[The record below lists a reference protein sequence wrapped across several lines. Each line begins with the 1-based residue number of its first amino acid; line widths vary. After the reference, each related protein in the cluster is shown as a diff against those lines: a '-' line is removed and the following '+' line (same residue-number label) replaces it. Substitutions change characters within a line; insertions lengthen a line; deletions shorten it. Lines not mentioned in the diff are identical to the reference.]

1 MLLTGPSDPPP
12 TAIIPHRMKPHV
24 APPEPLRE
32 ATEVVPTVAPVAPA
46 ATPPEVSI
54 HKTVG
59 PHPASAGASPP
70 CLPLGY
76 CPALRGTASFPGAG
90 HPREGQQA
98 SLLGDKYLLL
108 EALEG
113 SSLHRCLHIQTQ
125 EELVCKVVSREAGG
139 QSLLAAHYRVD
150 GHPRIN
156 PIQEVVVGQKHIYL
170 VFPPCHGDMHC
181 YVRTRRRLREPN
193 ARHLFRQIVAAVH
206 EAHIKGIVLRDLKL
220 RKFVFTDE
228 SRTEVKLESLEDAV
242 VLEDYADDLLS
253 DKHGCPAYVSPE
265 ILRTNTRYSGRA
277 ADMWGLGVMLYTML
291 VGRYP
296 FHGAEHSGLFA
307 KIRRGHFSLPDSLSS
322 RAKCLI
328 RCLLRKEPGE
338 RISTEDVLVHPWL
351 VGSHRERG
359 GGSRR
364 SPEASGDQAVPIFC
378 PSKGENEHQQLLSS
392 NGNGP
397 LFLSSTSPGLS
408 EAALARPLP
417 PSEPPR
423 PNSR

>member
-1 MLLTGPSDPPP
+1 MLLTSTTSP
-12 TAIIPHRMKPHV
+12 TDTTTTSTIRMKPLV
-24 APPEPLRE
+24 GRE
-32 ATEVVPTVAPVAPA
+32 ALAAVEPA
-46 ATPPEVSI
+46 GTPEVSI
-54 HKTVG
+54 HKTAVA
-59 PHPASAGASPP
+59 PHPASAGATPP

-76 CPALRGTASFPGAG
+76 CPAPRPAPG

-98 SLLGDKYLLL
+98 TLLGGKYLLL

-113 SSLHRCLHIQTQ
+113 SSLHRCLHIPTQ
-125 EELVCKVVSREAGG
+125 EELVCKVVSRETAG

-150 GHPRIN
+150 GHPYIN
-156 PIQEVVVGQKHIYL
+156 PIQEVVVGAKHIYL

-206 EAHIKGIVLRDLKL
+206 ESHTKGIVLRDLKL

-338 RISTEDVLVHPWL
+338 RITTEDVLVHPWL

-359 GGSRR
+359 GTSRR
-364 SPEASGDQAVPIFC
+364 SPEAPGDQTVPSFT
-378 PSKGENEHQQLLSS
+378 PSPVEERRS
-392 NGNGP
+392 GP
-397 LFLSSTSPGLS
+397 LFLSSASMGLS
-408 EAALARPLP
+408 EAALVTPRPSP
-417 PSEPPR
+417 PSPPATR
-423 PNSR
+423 PTSR